1 MGGSRAYSGGGGGG
15 FSSTNAALA
24 QRDIEMRRA
33 LQARLELRKSLSER
47 GAVFERKI
55 KTADARALRPLAE
68 EPPLQHTEAY
78 LEYRATRKV
87 DKNRSAYLTTTPS
100 EQAAAKQK
108 AREEREQTERPPS
121 VPAQIHARTKA
132 LVAETQKESIDYAE
146 AMAARLNAKAV
157 FGPRINH
164 IRAYS
169 TTRMEMRRHT
179 SLDQLR
185 RLAVEQVASGFV
197 PKSAAEE
204 QVAAAAAAAASG
216 GAASLN
222 VSKSDLLRGRLELLD
237 EQFRGVSRSAGK
249 NRRGSFGVHAS
260 SSSLMS
266 SSGRRGAV
274 WAAAPSGAPADAAAP
289 EGRSRRSTRET
300 SSRGSSRGSVM
311 FVAPPGTAPGASMAR
326 VGSSGSL
333 RPAGAATVAALK
345 AGHQTM
351 GAGVFAPATA
361 PGAAMR
367 LSQSTPA
374 LPLAAK

>member
-1 MGGSRAYSGGGGGG
+1 
-15 FSSTNAALA
+15 
-24 QRDIEMRRA
+24 
-33 LQARLELRKSLSER
+33 ARLELRKSLSER

-68 EPPLQHTEAY
+68 EPPLQHTDAY

-204 QVAAAAAAAASG
+204 QVAAA
-216 GAASLN
+216 
-222 VSKSDLLRGRLELLD
+222 
-237 EQFRGVSRSAGK
+237 
-249 NRRGSFGVHAS
+249 
-260 SSSLMS
+260 
-266 SSGRRGAV
+266 
-274 WAAAPSGAPADAAAP
+274 
-289 EGRSRRSTRET
+289 
-300 SSRGSSRGSVM
+300 
-311 FVAPPGTAPGASMAR
+311 
-326 VGSSGSL
+326 
-333 RPAGAATVAALK
+333 
-345 AGHQTM
+345 
-351 GAGVFAPATA
+351 
-361 PGAAMR
+361 
-367 LSQSTPA
+367 
-374 LPLAAK
+374 